1 MPFIFGATDGA
12 EVYEWRCN
20 TLGDALLRPWTL
32 CSLETCRI
40 LFDIVRLKYLVLD
53 VLMERRSSSDS
64 CSTNT
69 HEYLA
74 NEGFSNSFQDKYL
87 APLLSALWGT
97 NAGRFLPH
105 ISMKALARFLY
116 DNQLHNIL
124 KTTHRWRRMDISA
137 SQFIQHM
144 AAGFPP
150 SNVYTR
156 TKVQEVKRVGK
167 KGYRLVIPNG
177 EEMDFSHVIFAV
189 DNQEALQ
196 LLKSTIRA
204 EEMEVL
210 QDMRTTRSIV
220 VLHSDFLVSIHASIH
235 E

>member
-1 MPFIFGATDGA
+1 
-12 EVYEWRCN
+12 
-20 TLGDALLRPWTL
+20 
-32 CSLETCRI
+32 
-40 LFDIVRLKYLVLD
+40 
-53 VLMERRSSSDS
+53 
-64 CSTNT
+64 
-69 HEYLA
+69 
-74 NEGFSNSFQDKYL
+74 
-87 APLLSALWGT
+87 
-97 NAGRFLPH
+97 
-105 ISMKALARFLY
+105 
-116 DNQLHNIL
+116 
-124 KTTHRWRRMDISA
+124 MDISA
-137 SQFIQHM
+137 GQFIQHM

-150 SNVYTR
+150 SNVHIR
-156 TKVQEVKRVGK
+156 AKVQEVKRIGK

-210 QDMRTTRSIV
+210 QDMRTTRSIA